1 MVFGCIF
8 RCNSGVTLGQQ
19 LSVTDYI
26 RLDRHLW
33 GLEFVAGRP
42 DARGP
47 KTVASRTPHGGC
59 RRFRVLEFDS
69 VRFFVLSAL
78 ALVFFGSELVL
89 IALFAPVVSLL
100 ARAAS
105 YLPESFTFLEAY
117 RNSGTTDPIVL
128 GTVTNITLAFRLLVW
143 ALKCERYSVSIFSSL
158 AFATNAGA
166 HLQTSSLVILDQ
178 VPSMDSPG
186 PLARP
191 PMKNRLRLKA

>member
-1 MVFGCIF
+1 MG
-8 RCNSGVTLGQQ
+8 GLG
-19 LSVTDYI
+19 
-26 RLDRHLW
+26 
-33 GLEFVAGRP
+33 FVAGRP

-47 KTVASRTPHGGC
+47 KTVASRSPHGEC

-128 GTVTNITLAFRLLVW
+128 GTVTNIALAFRLLVW
-143 ALKCERYSVSIFSSL
+143 ALKYEKYSVSIFSSF

-166 HLQTSSLVILDQ
+166 HLRTSSLVILDQ
-178 VPSMDSPG
+178 VPRWI
-186 PLARP
+186 RP
-191 PMKNRLRLKA
+191 DRWRDPP

>member
-33 GLEFVAGRP
+33 GGLGFVAGRP
-42 DARGP
+42 DARDP
-47 KTVASRTPHGGC
+47 KTVASRAPHGGC
-59 RRFRVLEFDS
+59 RRFRVLEFDF

-128 GTVTNITLAFRLLVW
+128 GTVTNIALAFRLLVW
-143 ALKCERYSVSIFSSL
+143 ALKYEKYSVSIF
-158 AFATNAGA
+158 FPDRRT
-166 HLQTSSLVILDQ
+166 T
-178 VPSMDSPG
+178 
-186 PLARP
+186 
-191 PMKNRLRLKA
+191 